1 MKKRLLLLTLSLLS
15 LDTFAAESA
24 KALSAAG
31 SRIVTPKQL
40 PLLPYSEEIAI
51 DRMVGTLFAAKY
63 DFSHVPAVSAPK
75 KTVARYLN
83 MISHGVNLKTDTNL
97 PFSCFLK
104 SNNHILSIAGID
116 QTLEIIVHNGTVCPS
131 CCEKINVQL

>member
-1 MKKRLLLLTLSLLS
+1 MKGVIMKKILLLLTLSLLS

-63 DFSHVPAVSAPK
+63 DFNPSPK
-75 KTVARYLN
+75 NRRQETKLLEDREYQRYVIDL
-83 MISHGVNLKTDTNL
+83 VKDNL
-97 PFSCFLK
+97 
-104 SNNHILSIAGID
+104 
-116 QTLEIIVHNGTVCPS
+116 Q
-131 CCEKINVQL
+131 